1 MAETSGAPSARP
13 RRWTVLAS
21 GMLCGILALV
31 VIYTRPSAFNS
42 PIAVMIVA
50 AIGLAAVLLQ
60 LRFYNREQPQPLQAP
75 LWLNVVGIILAVLAL
90 FPGVLHLRP
99 AVTEMMPLG
108 AIGAFSISSAVVLD
122 GFRKRRKREEQA
134 RSEKAELRSKN

>member
-1 MAETSGAPSARP
+1 MEEISAGRP
-13 RRWTVLAS
+13 PRARRWTVLAS
-21 GMLCGILALV
+21 GTLCGLLGLV

-60 LRFYNREQPQPLQAP
+60 LRFYNREQPKPLHAP
-75 LWLNVVGIILAVLAL
+75 LWLNLLGIVLAVLAL
-90 FPGVLHLRP
+90 FSDVFHLRP
-99 AVTEMMPLG
+99 SVAEMMPLG

-122 GFRKRRKREEQA
+122 GFRRRKGIERNQA
-134 RSEKAELRSKN
+134 DRS